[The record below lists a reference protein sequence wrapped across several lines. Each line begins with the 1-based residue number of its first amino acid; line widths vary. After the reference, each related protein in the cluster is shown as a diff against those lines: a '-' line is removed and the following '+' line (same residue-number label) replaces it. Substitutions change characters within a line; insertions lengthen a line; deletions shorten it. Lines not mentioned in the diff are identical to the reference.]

1 MPSIVESRPFEADL
15 GPTTAIGFFFIADP
29 VEDSFVRC
37 TLNVLGLEDVSFEA
51 RMPGP
56 PLRIHV
62 LDVEVVISFDPVLR
76 AFIVSAA
83 QAGADPVT
91 PTTIARLE

>member
-51 RMPGP
+51 RMPGVWSGRRDSNP
-56 PLRIHV
+56 RRPAWEYER
-62 LDVEVVISFDPVLR
+62 
-76 AFIVSAA
+76 
-83 QAGADPVT
+83 
-91 PTTIARLE
+91 RL